1 MKIAQIALQRIPTK
15 QIDMITIAILK
26 ATMAKLGHKF
36 FENGDYNVNIIG
48 IRNSATG
55 QRVTNQFDDK
65 MVVAYKEKDNW
76 MISEWAITTDNGAG
90 TARVKPG
97 QYRGS
102 HAIGLHQ
109 GKYEALKQCGPLT
122 VYRDDIKDGIYNEQ
136 NTQTGIFGIN
146 IHKAGIDSALVNNWS
161 EGCQVFKRTQD
172 FNKFMILMK
181 KAAAY
186 HGNRFS
192 YTLID
197 SKDLLIK

>member
-1 MKIAQIALQRIPTK
+1 
-15 QIDMITIAILK
+15 MITIAILK

-76 MISEWAITTDNGAG
+76 MIFEAAITTDNGAG

-97 QYRGS
+97 QYSGS

-109 GKYEALKQCGPLT
+109 GKYEALKQCGPIT

-192 YTLID
+192 YTLIN
-197 SKDLLIK
+197 SKDLIVK

>member
-1 MKIAQIALQRIPTK
+1 
-15 QIDMITIAILK
+15 MITIAILK

-76 MISEWAITTDNGAG
+76 MIGEWAITTDNGAG

-97 QYRGS
+97 QYLG
-102 HAIGLHQ
+102 AYQIGLHQ
-109 GKYEALKQCGPLT
+109 GKYEALKQCGPVT
-122 VYRDDIKDGIYNEQ
+122 VYRDDIKDKIYNEQ

-161 EGCQVFKRTQD
+161 EGCQVLKRTQD

-192 YTLID
+192 YTLIN
-197 SKDLLIK
+197 SKDLIVK